1 MTRRIASSLLLL
13 AVLFPALARGDET
26 RAPKPILIKG
36 DTWTFKTLIDTP
48 SLGRQE
54 AVEQFIVTFA
64 NESAILGVSVRTFDG
79 KAVESDWAWDSNLNY
94 VATTTVGISGESNKI
109 VYSPGRGT
117 FRFPLKVGD
126 KYDAAYEVITGAK
139 DYTRTAFR
147 FARTAQVVGWQ
158 EVTVPAGK
166 FRALLIESDGVMTN
180 VESGRRGTTSEKIW
194 YSPEVRNWVKSIVN
208 NGGAIWQYELLTYKL
223 ADQ

>member
-1 MTRRIASSLLLL
+1 MIRRIHGTFLIL
-13 AVLFPALARGDET
+13 AVLFSALALGDEA

-36 DTWTFKTLIDTP
+36 DTWTFKTLVDTP

-54 AVEQFIVTFA
+54 AVEQFTVTFA
-64 NESAILGVSVRTFDG
+64 NESSILGVSIRTVDG
-79 KAVESDWAWDSNLNY
+79 KSVETDWAWDSNLNY
-94 VATTTVGISGESNKI
+94 VATTTVGVTGESNKI

-126 KYDAAYEVITGAK
+126 KYDAAYEVITGAR

-147 FARTAQVVGWQ
+147 FARTAQVVGW
-158 EVTVPAGK
+158 EDVTVPAGK
-166 FRALLIESDGVMTN
+166 FRALLIQSDGTMTN
-180 VESGRRGTTSEKIW
+180 VENGRRGATSEKIW

-208 NGGAIWQYELLTYKL
+208 NAGSVWQYELLSYKL
-223 ADQ
+223 VE